1 MQTTDKIATFAKTN
15 STMPQKR
22 PLVAVYCSSCG
33 DLPGEVTLGA
43 QQIAAAI
50 GQCGADLVYGGVNAG
65 LMHTV
70 AQAAHDAGAQI
81 HGVIPSVFSHRADPL
96 CHHIHPT
103 PDLATRKQQMI
114 AMADIFIVLPGGI
127 GTLDEWISTLSDIM
141 VREKTDPDADRPIL
155 VWNHADMYS
164 GMAAQ
169 LAATAAG
176 PYARGR
182 RVDRSHIHPTP
193 AALIAHLKSLLP

>member
-1 MQTTDKIATFAKTN
+1 
-15 STMPQKR
+15 MPQKR

-70 AQAAHDAGAQI
+70 AQAA
-81 HGVIPSVFSHRADPL
+81 
-96 CHHIHPT
+96 
-103 PDLATRKQQMI
+103 
-114 AMADIFIVLPGGI
+114 
-127 GTLDEWISTLSDIM
+127 
-141 VREKTDPDADRPIL
+141 
-155 VWNHADMYS
+155 
-164 GMAAQ
+164 Q